1 MFFNDKD
8 WVMASKMC
16 YLLNIYFAILFSME
30 LLMQLIYLKKKIS
43 ENNSGSG
50 CTVSN
55 VTEKKFTTLFISCF
69 QPTVNTV
76 DF

>member
-1 MFFNDKD
+1 
-8 WVMASKMC
+8 MASKMC

-30 LLMQLIYLKKKIS
+30 LLKRIYLKEIS